1 MLNKKRK
8 KTKAYYTLILL
19 PSLPTKKKRQM
30 KFPIKFAICLLLV
43 MCILITGGIVFG
55 IYGYEAY
62 MQARCEV
69 IELQD
74 TKDELVK
81 EKLELENKVS
91 ILSDTVNEK
100 VALEEQKLQES
111 IDNSIPTGFPLNGTA
126 TIQDE
131 QVDSATIF
139 HVNSGVSVIAAG
151 TGTVLFVGDDAEY
164 GTTVQIIHEEEYISI
179 YRCSEEAQVIEGQ
192 VLDRGTIIF
201 TMSDEDEFAYQIKK
215 GDGFINPM
223 DLMQIYG

>member
-19 PSLPTKKKRQM
+19 PSLPTKKKRQI
-30 KFPIKFAICLLLV
+30 KFPIKFV
-43 MCILITGGIVFG
+43 TCIFLITCLVIAGGIVGG
-55 IYGYEAY
+55 IYGYDAY
-62 MQARCEV
+62 IQANQQINV
-69 IELQD
+69 LQVAN
-74 TKDELVK
+74 DELSKSK
-81 EKLELENKVS
+81 EELENKVS

-100 VALEEQKLQES
+100 MALEAQKLQES

-126 TIQDE
+126 TIQEE
-131 QVDSATIF
+131 QVDSATLF

-164 GTTVQIIHEEEYISI
+164 GTTVQIAHEEGYISI
-179 YRCSEEAQVIEGQ
+179 YRCSEQSQVIEGQ
-192 VLDRGTIIF
+192 ALERGTVIF

-215 GDGFINPM
+215 GDEFVNPM